1 MANAHADIH
10 HEDGHHGSDGQD
22 VYFVPHGSRWPVY
35 ASVAL
40 FITMIGF
47 ASWLN
52 EASWGRSTFFV
63 GLAGLLAILFMWFRD
78 VIRESLAGHYNLQV
92 DTSFRM
98 GMVWFIF
105 SEVMFFAA
113 FFGALF
119 YARQFALPWLNG
131 EGDGAATH
139 SLLWAGFSGGW
150 PSNGPGAIGG
160 TYQTI
165 PAWGLPLLNTLILL
179 TSGVTITIAH
189 HALKEGK
196 RGILLLFLGL
206 TVLLGCVFLFYQA
219 EEYIHAYHELNLTM
233 GSGIYGSTFF
243 MLTGFHGAHVTL
255 GTLMLA
261 IMWLRCAKGHFSKD
275 NHFAF
280 EAVAW
285 YWHFVDVVW
294 LGLFLFVYVL

>member
-1 MANAHADIH
+1 MAQAHADTTA
-10 HEDGHHGSDGQD
+10 HHGSDQN

-40 FITMIGF
+40 FVTMLGL

-52 EASWGRSTFFV
+52 EASWGKAAFF
-63 GLAGLLAILFMWFRD
+63 AGLLALAFILFKWFAD
-78 VIRESLAGHYNLQV
+78 VILESVSGYYNKQV
-92 DTSFRM
+92 DVSFRM

-119 YARQFALPWLNG
+119 YARQFALPWLG
-131 EGDGAATH
+131 GSGDGVMTNY
-139 SLLWAGFSGGW
+139 LLWDGYSAAW
-150 PSNGPGAIGG
+150 PTAGPGDVGG
-160 TYQTI
+160 AFQTI

-179 TSGVTITIAH
+179 TSGVTVTVAH
-189 HALKEGK
+189 HALKAGERTK
-196 RGILLLFLGL
+196 LLVFLGL
-206 TVLLGCVFLFYQA
+206 TVLLGCTFLFFQV
-219 EEYIHAYHELNLTM
+219 EEYVHAYRDLNLTL

-255 GTLMLA
+255 GTIMLA
-261 IMWLRCAKGHFSKD
+261 IIWLRCAKGHFSKE

>member
-1 MANAHADIH
+1 MANAPAQTHDKDA
-10 HEDGHHGSDGQD
+10 
-22 VYFVPHGSRWPVY
+22 YFVPHGSRWPLY

-40 FITMIGF
+40 FVAMFGF

-52 EASWGRSTFFV
+52 EVSWGKTMFFV
-63 GLAGLLAILFMWFRD
+63 GTAGLLAIVFKWFAD
-78 VIRESLAGHYNLQV
+78 VILESVSGYHNRQV
-92 DTSFRM
+92 DGSFRM

-119 YARQFALPWLNG
+119 YVRQLSLPWLNG

-139 SLLWAGFSGGW
+139 SILWSGFTGGW
-150 PSNGPGAIGG
+150 PSNGPGAVGG
-160 TYQTI
+160 SYQTI

-179 TSGVTITIAH
+179 ASGVTVTIAH
-189 HALKEGK
+189 HALKADK
-196 RGILLLFLGL
+196 RGILLLFLGA
-206 TVLLGCVFLFYQA
+206 TVLLGCLFLFFQV
-219 EEYIHAYHELNLTM
+219 EEYIHAYRDLNLTM

-255 GTLMLA
+255 GTIMLA
-261 IMWLRCAKGHFSKD
+261 IIWFRCLKGHFTRD

-294 LGLFLFVYVL
+294 IGLFIFVYVI